1 MYNTDKTPTN
11 EDLAIRLV
19 EIGDLEPL
27 EWWAT

>member
-1 MYNTDKTPTN
+1 MYNTDKTLTN

-19 EIGDLEPL
+19 KIGDLEPL